1 MRETAWLCKPYP
13 EQHRGGMRASARRI
27 SRGGGIEPVR
37 QRKAKIDGRSRQNS
51 AYRTGHAESR
61 SAFAERLFLCLFEQK
76 IGSAAERAEGKEK
89 EDKNCF
95 AMVDKYRA
103 SSYNRTIQ

>member
-61 SAFAERLFLCLFEQK
+61 SAFAERLFLFFSGETVQPQK
-76 IGSAAERAEGKEK
+76 ERKGKK
-89 EDKNCF
+89 RKT
-95 AMVDKYRA
+95 
-103 SSYNRTIQ
+103 RTVLL